1 MKRFFET
8 MFFHPRWYHYG
19 VIIVLLP
26 LSLLY
31 GLVMW
36 VRRVVTIQ
44 KDFGLPII
52 SVGNLIV
59 GGAGKTPFVIAI
71 ASQLEDVTIISRG
84 YGRLS
89 QGLVEVSHRGKILTD
104 VIQSGDEAMLMAQ
117 SLHCA
122 SVIVSENREEGI
134 AFAKERGA
142 KVVVLDDGFNRV
154 TIKKF
159 EILLEPSII
168 HNYLPFPAGGFRE
181 FWFTKQFANM
191 VLKEQRDFERVVE
204 IDNPGEPMVLLTAI
218 SNPQRL
224 DRFLPSN
231 VVAKWYLDDHAYF
244 DEADIKAYMA
254 KHQAKAILCTS
265 KDRVKL
271 EAMDV
276 KLCEMKLRLQLDND
290 IMAKIDLYIQGKK

>member
-1 MKRFFET
+1 MKAFFEA

-19 VIIVLLP
+19 VIIVLSP

-36 VRRVVTIQ
+36 VRRVSTIQ

-89 QGLVEVSHRGKILTD
+89 QGLVEVSHRGKILTN
-104 VIQSGDEAMLMAQ
+104 VEQSGDEAMLMAQ
-117 SLHCA
+117 SLLCA
-122 SVIVSENREEGI
+122 SVIVSEDRENAI
-134 AFAKERGA
+134 ALAKERGA
-142 KVVVLDDGFNRV
+142 KVIVLDDGFNRV

-159 EILLEPSII
+159 DILLEPSTV

-181 FWFTKQFANM
+181 FWFSKKYADM

-204 IDNPGEPMVLLTAI
+204 IDNLCEPMVLLTAI

-244 DEADIKAYMA
+244 DETQIKAYLA
-254 KHQAKAILCTS
+254 KHQASVLLCTS

-271 EAMDV
+271 QAMDV
-276 KLCEMKLRLQLDND
+276 KLCEMQLTLQLDND
-290 IMAKIDLYIQGKK
+290 IMANIDLYMQG